1 MSVCAVA
8 KLLCSEQDLF
18 TQLSMKRQ
26 TGAPPRQR
34 KSRITKEKREGETGH
49 LSPLWTAGQ
58 DTELFA
64 YRTER
69 IQKQRIRLKD
79 SPKEQFL
86 LKHHPARNWN
96 LAEIRMI

>member
-1 MSVCAVA
+1 MSIQTDVSTHGGKITFQETENRCTA
-8 KLLCSEQDLF
+8 K
-18 TQLSMKRQ
+18 T
-26 TGAPPRQR
+26 R

-96 LAEIRMI
+96 LAEILYDAS